1 MSEQVSFV
9 EEGIDRI
16 QNAVDSVEEEFQ
28 KLQKNVLKRR
38 KSFEKEAQKRVKRV
52 RAELRKNPV
61 VKRAQS
67 VRKDLN
73 QQLEEWTDG
82 LFGVFPYARRED
94 VTKLER
100 KVNQLTKKLNQLEKA
115 NKAAKAS
122 KAAATPSEQYS
133 DTRV

>member
-73 QQLEEWTDG
+73 HQFEEWTDG

-100 KVNQLTKKLNQLEKA
+100 KVSQLTKKLNQLEKA
-115 NKAAKAS
+115 NKAS
-122 KAAATPSEQYS
+122 KATVTPNEQYS